1 MKLIDLILCAGL
13 AVASAGAAAQAYP
26 SARPIKLMVPY
37 PAGGGADLLARAI
50 SQKLGDALGQAIYIE
65 NRPGANGIIGTDA
78 VAKAAPNGYTLLMGN
93 IGPNAINQALYA
105 KLPYDC
111 VKDFAPI
118 GQMATT
124 NHILAVHPSVP
135 ARNVQELIALAKA
148 SPGKLSYASTGIG
161 GSPHLAGEL
170 FDMMAGVKMNHVPYK
185 GATPANTDLIG
196 GQVSAAFNTL
206 PPLLAHVRSGRL
218 RALAVTGAKRAQTM
232 PDVPTIAESG
242 VPGYD
247 VSTWYGLLAPAGTP
261 REIVVRLNTEL
272 NKVLQAPDM
281 KAQMAAKGFEVE
293 TGTPEQFSALIASE
307 VTKWTRV
314 AKAANVKIDE

>member
-1 MKLIDLILCAGL
+1 MKFINLILYAGL